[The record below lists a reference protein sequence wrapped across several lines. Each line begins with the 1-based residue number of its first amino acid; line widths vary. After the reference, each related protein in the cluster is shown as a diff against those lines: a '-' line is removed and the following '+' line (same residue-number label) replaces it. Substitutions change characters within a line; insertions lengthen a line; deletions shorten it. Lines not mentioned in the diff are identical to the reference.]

1 MKVGGKVAGPLVAIS
16 EAYFNYHEE
25 EAREK
30 AERQL
35 RTLRADLRASFADIA
50 RQFDTVLQEQSAALL
65 TQLYDN
71 PLEDASALSREI
83 VAGGDHRTALAQQ
96 LSGLEHWMCPS
107 SNLTSLRWSG
117 RQATD
122 LQRCSR
128 RWRSV
133 RTRAQQWLIP
143 LAWRN
148 WGCCTHR
155 QNCNRRSTSPGY

>member
-71 PLEDASALSREI
+71 PLEDASGLSREI

-96 LSGLEHWMCPS
+96 LSGLDVS
-107 SNLTSLRWSG
+107 ADAILTS
-117 RQATD
+117 
-122 LQRCSR
+122 
-128 RWRSV
+128 
-133 RTRAQQWLIP
+133 
-143 LAWRN
+143 
-148 WGCCTHR
+148 
-155 QNCNRRSTSPGY
+155 